1 MYSTLYAAL
10 AATIVESWLSRKRL
24 QYNAA
29 EQLIETGNR
38 IKAFDAVSLM
48 IKKDTC
54 TKQDS

>member
-38 IKAFDAVSLM
+38 IKAFDAVSLV
-48 IKKDTC
+48 IN
-54 TKQDS
+54 